1 MIVEGYSMYR
11 KPDGEGLLVMMKSS
25 DEINKRE

>member
-1 MIVEGYSMYR
+1 MIVKRYSIDR